1 MARTK
6 GMPLD
11 INFLGLRKLCFVIS
25 ALLILASI
33 ASVSVRGLN
42 FGIDFTG
49 GVLLEVGYPR
59 PAELEQ
65 IRGLLQDSGYDGALV
80 QSFGT
85 ATDVLVRLPPPD
97 EGVDGGQIRDT
108 VLRLLRQQ
116 EPLVDLRRV
125 EFVGPQVG
133 AELAEQGA
141 LAMLF
146 ALLMILAYVSIR
158 FQWKFSL
165 GAVAALAHDVI
176 ITVGIFSLFQI
187 PFDLAVLAAIL
198 AVIGY
203 SLNDTIVIF
212 DRIRENFLRLRRES
226 AERVMNVSLNQ
237 TLARTIVTGLTTLLV
252 LGALLIVGGDAL
264 YGFSIAL
271 IIGIVVGTYSS
282 IYVASAF
289 SLALKV
295 STIDLLPP
303 AKEEDETL
311 KEVP

>member
-1 MARTK
+1 
-6 GMPLD
+6 MPQIEGKALD
-11 INFLGLRKLCFVIS
+11 ISFLGPRKLFFALS
-25 ALLILASI
+25 ALLVI
-33 ASVSVRGLN
+33 ASLAAIFARGLN

-49 GVLLEVGYPR
+49 GVLLEVGYPQA
-59 PAELEQ
+59 AELET
-65 IRGLLQDSGYDGALV
+65 IRTTLQQNGYDGALV

-85 ATDVLVRLPPPD
+85 ATDVLVRLPPQE
-97 EGVDGGQIRDT
+97 EGMDGSAIRDT
-108 VLRLLRQQ
+108 VLALLRQDQ
-116 EPLVDLRRV
+116 PAVELRRV

-165 GAVAALAHDVI
+165 GAVVALAHDVI
-176 ITVGIFSLFQI
+176 ITVGIFALFQF

-212 DRIRENFLRLRRES
+212 DRIRENFLRMRRET

-237 TLARTIVTGLTTLLV
+237 TLARTIMTGITTLLV

-282 IYVASAF
+282 IYIASA
-289 SLALKV
+289 SALEMKV

-303 AKEEDETL
+303 QKEEDETL
-311 KEVP
+311 KELP

>member
-1 MARTK
+1 MPRTEGK
-6 GMPLD
+6 ALD
-11 INFLGLRKLCFVIS
+11 INFLGPRKFFFALSV
-25 ALLILASI
+25 LLII
-33 ASVSVRGLN
+33 ASVSAIFARGLN

-49 GVLLEVGYPR
+49 GVLLEVGYPQA
-59 PAELEQ
+59 AELET
-65 IRGLLQDSGYDGALV
+65 IRATLQDAGYDGALV

-85 ATDVLVRLPPPD
+85 ATDVLVRLPPQA
-97 EGVDGGQIRDT
+97 EGMDGSEIRDT
-108 VLRLLRQQ
+108 VLALLRRDQ
-116 EPLVDLRRV
+116 PAVDLRRV

-176 ITVGIFSLFQI
+176 ITVGIFALFQI

-212 DRIRENFLRLRRES
+212 DRIRENFLRMRRETS
-226 AERVMNVSLNQ
+226 ERVMNVSLNQ
-237 TLARTIVTGLTTLLV
+237 TLARTIVTGITTLLV

-271 IIGIVVGTYSS
+271 IIGILVGTYSS
-282 IYVASAF
+282 IYIASATA
-289 SLALKV
+289 LAMNV

-303 AKEEDETL
+303 QKEEDETL
-311 KEVP
+311 KELP

>member
-1 MARTK
+1 MPRTEGK
-6 GMPLD
+6 ALD
-11 INFLGLRKLCFVIS
+11 INFLGARKFFFAFS
-25 ALLILASI
+25 ALLII
-33 ASVSVRGLN
+33 ASLAAIFARGLN

-49 GVLLEVGYPR
+49 GVLLEVGYPQA
-59 PAELEQ
+59 AELET
-65 IRGLLQDSGYDGALV
+65 IRATLQESGYDGALV

-85 ATDVLVRLPPPD
+85 ATDVLVRLPPQQQ
-97 EGVDGGQIRDT
+97 GMDGSEIRDT
-108 VLRLLRQQ
+108 VLALLRRDQ
-116 EPLVDLRRV
+116 PAVDLRRV

-146 ALLMILAYVSIR
+146 ALLMILAYVSLR

-176 ITVGIFSLFQI
+176 ITVGIFALFQI

-212 DRIRENFLRLRRES
+212 DRIRENFLRMRRETS
-226 AERVMNVSLNQ
+226 ERVMNVSLNQ
-237 TLARTIVTGLTTLLV
+237 TLARTIVTGVTTLLV

-282 IYVASAF
+282 IYIASATA
-289 SLALKV
+289 LAMNV

-303 AKEEDETL
+303 QKEEDETL